1 MNLSKFF
8 IDRPIFAG
16 VLSLLMLIAGLI
28 ALRGLPIS
36 EYPEVAPPSVVVRA
50 QYPGANPKVIAETVA
65 TPLEEQ
71 INGVEGML
79 YMGSQATTDGVL
91 TLTVTFRLGTDP
103 DKAQQLVQN
112 RVSQAEPRLPEEVRR
127 LGITTVKSAPDLTM
141 VVHLVSPNNRYDIN
155 YLRNYAVLNVKDPL
169 ARIEGVGQVQ
179 IFGGGDYS
187 MRVWLDPQ
195 KVAQRGLSASDVV
208 AAIRGQNV
216 QAAAG
221 VVGAS
226 PGLSGVDMQLS
237 INAQGRLQSEEEFG
251 DIIVKS
257 GTDGAVT
264 RLRDIGR
271 LEMGAADYSLR
282 SLLNNDPA
290 VGMGVFQAPGSNAL
304 DISANVRKTMA
315 ELNKNMP
322 EGLEYRIAYDP
333 TQFVRASIE
342 SVIHTLLEAIM
353 LVVLVVILFLQT
365 WRASIIPLLAVP
377 VSVIGTFAVLHI
389 LGFSINALSLFGL
402 VLAIGIVVDDAIV
415 VVENVERNIEAGLT
429 PREATY
435 RAMRE
440 VSGPI
445 IAIALVL
452 VAVFVPLAFISGL
465 TGQFYRQFAVTIAI
479 STVIS
484 AINSL
489 TLSPALAALLLRG
502 HDAPKDALT
511 RGMDRVFGWLF
522 RGFNRFF
529 HRGSEAYSGGVK
541 RVISRKALMLAIYL
555 ALIGVTFGLFK
566 AVPSGF
572 VPAQD
577 KQYLIGFAQLPDGA
591 TLDRTDEVIQ
601 RMGEIMKKNP
611 NVEDAIAFPGLSING
626 FTNSSNSGIV
636 FATLKPFDQRKRPDQ
651 SGGAVAG
658 QLNGAFAGI
667 QDAFIV
673 MFPPPP
679 VAGLGTTG
687 GFKLQLEDRA
697 SVGYDQ
703 MDAAV
708 KAFMAK
714 AYQAPELAGM
724 FTSWQVNVPQLYAD
738 IDRTK
743 ARQLGVPVTDIFDT
757 MQIYLGSLYANDFN
771 KFGRTYSVRVQADA
785 PYRARAEDVGLLKVR
800 STSGEMVPLA
810 ALMKVNSTFGPERAM
825 RYNGYLAAD
834 INGGPAPG
842 YSSGQAQ
849 DAITKIAAET
859 LPKGVSF
866 EWTELTYQEILAG
879 NSAFLVFPLAILLVF
894 LVLAAQYESLT
905 LPIAIILIVPMGIL
919 AAMTGVWISGG
930 DNNVFTQIGLIVLVG
945 LSAKNAILIVEF
957 ARELEFAG
965 RTPVQAAIE
974 ASRLRLRPI
983 LMTSLAFVMGVLPL
997 VLSTGA
1003 GSEMRKAMGVAV
1015 FAGMIG
1021 VTAFGLFL
1029 TPVFYV
1035 LLRRLAGNRPLK
1047 LHGEV
1052 PHGDDFVSADHPV
1065 TPASHGGSGGG
1076 GLHPVPASPR
1086 PSHGSHD

>member
-377 VSVIGTFAVLHI
+377 VSVIGTFAVLHV

-541 RVISRKALMLAIYL
+541 RVISRKTLMLAIYL

-601 RMGEIMKKNP
+601 RMGDIMKKNP

-636 FATLKPFDQRKRPDQ
+636 FATLKPFDQRKRADQ

-658 QLNGAFAGI
+658 QLNQAFAGI

-687 GFKLQLEDRA
+687 GFKLQLEDRG

-800 STSGEMVPLA
+800 STSGEMVPLS

-849 DAITKIAAET
+849 DAIVKIAAET
-859 LPKGVSF
+859 LPKGVTF

-919 AAMTGVWISGG
+919 AAMAGVWISGG

-1035 LLRRLAGNRPLK
+1035 LMRRLAGNRQLK
-1047 LHGEV
+1047 LHGQV
-1052 PHGDDFVSADHPV
+1052 PHGEDFVSAGHPAA
-1065 TPASHGGSGGG
+1065 PASHGGSGGG
-1076 GLHPVPASPR
+1076 GLNPVPASPR